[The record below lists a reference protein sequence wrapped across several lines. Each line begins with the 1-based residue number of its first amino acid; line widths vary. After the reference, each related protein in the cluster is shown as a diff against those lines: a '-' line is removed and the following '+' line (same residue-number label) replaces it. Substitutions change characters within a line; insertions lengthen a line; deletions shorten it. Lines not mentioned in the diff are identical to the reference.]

1 MQETLKMMK
10 QIIIGNENERSLQD
24 LITAYKINKS
34 PNILAYFYVNNFGL
48 ILKVCNKYK
57 NIVDEDK
64 ASYALQELDKCMLT
78 YDETVSN
85 FSTFFSTYLDNAL
98 ITLSIKKSTDKR
110 KIMYNEENID
120 SINLIDLGYEDNY
133 NCFDIDTFCKD
144 NNLSNS
150 ESKQCKLLYNGYNI
164 KEIAKKLNTS
174 VQYCYQLNKNIKN
187 KLLNLV

>member
-10 QIIIGNENERSLQD
+10 QIIIGNEKERSLQD
-24 LITAYKINKS
+24 LLTEYKINKS

-57 NIVDEDK
+57 NILDEDK

-78 YDETVSN
+78 YDETISN

-110 KIMYNEENID
+110 KIIYNEENID
-120 SINLIDLGYEDNY
+120 NLNNLSYEDNY
-133 NCFDIDTFCKD
+133 NCFDIDMFCKD
-144 NNLSNS
+144 NDLSNI
-150 ESKQCKLLYNGYNI
+150 EINQCKLLYSGYSI
-164 KEIAKKLNTS
+164 KEIAKRFNIS